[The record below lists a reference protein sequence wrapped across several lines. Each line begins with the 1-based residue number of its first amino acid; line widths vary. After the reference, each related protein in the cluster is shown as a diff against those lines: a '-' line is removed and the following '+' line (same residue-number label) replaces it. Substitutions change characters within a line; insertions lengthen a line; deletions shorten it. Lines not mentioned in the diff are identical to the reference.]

1 VSDQVAEGGDP
12 QFTLGVVI
20 PVPEPQ
26 RSVLRAW
33 RRKFGGADSEP
44 IAPHITLVSGGYL
57 SSWEQAAERVRDVA
71 QESSCFTVEL
81 GAARSF
87 RPASQVVYLPLAEGG
102 EQCWSLHRAL
112 LADQLCHDSK
122 FEYHPHLTIAQNV
135 PEADL
140 DAAQE
145 QLNDVAL
152 GFAVDCLQLF
162 DTRDGAWNL
171 CEEISLRG

>member
-1 VSDQVAEGGDP
+1 MSDRRTELPDP

-26 RSVLRAW
+26 RSLLRDW
-33 RRKFGGADSEP
+33 RRLYGGAATEP
-44 IAPHITLVSGGYL
+44 IAPHITLISGGYL
-57 SSWEQAAERVRDVA
+57 KSWEQAAARVREVA
-71 QESSCFTVEL
+71 QESSCFTVRL
-81 GAARSF
+81 AAARSF
-87 RPASQVVYLPLAEGG
+87 RPASQVVYLPVAEGG
-102 EQCWSLHRAL
+102 EHCWKLHRAL
-112 LADQLCHDSK
+112 VAEQLCHDSK

-145 QLNDVAL
+145 QLHDVEL

-171 CEEISLRG
+171 CEEIRLRG